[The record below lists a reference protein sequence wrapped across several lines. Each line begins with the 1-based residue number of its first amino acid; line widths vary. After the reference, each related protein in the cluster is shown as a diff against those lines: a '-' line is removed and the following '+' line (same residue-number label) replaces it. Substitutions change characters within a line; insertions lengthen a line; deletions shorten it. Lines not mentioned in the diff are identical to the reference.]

1 MPKSLR
7 TFIEDCQRE
16 LPGEVIHITKEVN
29 PANYDVTA
37 IIKHLGA
44 QKKFPIIIFDKP
56 LNLNGKVGPIKLT
69 MNCEIS
75 QGKTQIALG
84 MPRNSSRP
92 PSSEGLGKPPPRPR
106 SLRKETGRK
115 PGGQDGHCDH
125 GLEDGSD
132 VRRAFQQTASAALA
146 K

>member
-1 MPKSLR
+1 MAKDLR
-7 TFIEDCQRE
+7 TFIADCQRE

-84 MPRNSSRP
+84 MPVIRH
-92 PSSEGLGKPPPRPR
+92 
-106 SLRKETGRK
+106 GRK
-115 PGGQDGHCDH
+115 WPTNAWRWK
-125 GLEDGSD
+125 S
-132 VRRAFQQTASAALA
+132 TASRRRS
-146 K
+146 

>member
-7 TFIEDCQRE
+7 TFLEDCQRE
-16 LPGEVIHITKEVN
+16 LPGEVIHITKEVD

-75 QGKTQIALG
+75 QGETQIALG

-92 PSSEGLGKPPPRPR
+92 EMAEK
-106 SLRKETGRK
+106 
-115 PGGQDGHCDH
+115 
-125 GLEDGSD
+125 GLELVEHRVPTTLVSQKDAPVMENPMVGKDGCL
-132 VRRAFQQTASAALA
+132 F
-146 K
+146 